1 MKEKVLENRVTLRL
15 NNDGTKKCPWGIG
28 TTQEGNNPSNQ
39 GAIHHREV
47 TFEALCK
54 MLPCFCLPLFTTELM
69 KRKDDKYVYKKRTNS
84 IIHHLAGVQYNYYKR
99 NLFSYPLTMN
109 GHLRRKYSSEHCPRG
124 HVFQNCPQHAIQ
136 ASTQVA
142 LPLQLALLFLYLPPF
157 LPPHTKHAGDHP
169 KFCFAATMK
178 TH

>member
-1 MKEKVLENRVTLRL
+1 MRL
-15 NNDGTKKCPWGIG
+15 NNDGMKKCRGRG

-39 GAIHHREV
+39 GAIHQREV

-54 MLPCFCLPLFTTELM
+54 MFPCFCLPLFTTGLI
-69 KRKDDKYVYKKRTNS
+69 KRKDDKYVYKKRTHS
-84 IIHHLAGVQYNYYKR
+84 IIHHLAGAQYNYYER

-109 GHLRRKYSSEHCPRG
+109 GHLRRKYGSAHCPHR

-142 LPLQLALLFLYLPPF
+142 SSSISPAVPVSTTSSASPHKTRWLSPKVLLCSN
-157 LPPHTKHAGDHP
+157 H
-169 KFCFAATMK
+169 
-178 TH
+178 

>member
-1 MKEKVLENRVTLRL
+1 MTLRL
-15 NNDGTKKCPWGIG
+15 NNDGMKKCPGGRG

-39 GAIHHREV
+39 GAIHQREV

-54 MLPCFCLPLFTTELM
+54 MFPCFCLPLFTTVLM
-69 KRKDDKYVYKKRTNS
+69 KRKDDKYVYKKRKHS

-99 NLFSYPLTMN
+99 NLFFYPLTMN
-109 GHLRRKYSSEHCPRG
+109 GHLGRQYGSEHCPHG

-142 LPLQLALLFLYLPPF
+142 LPPQLALLFLYLPPL
-157 LPPHTKHAGDHP
+157 LPPHTKHAGFHP
-169 KFCFAATMK
+169 KFCFAATIK
-178 TH
+178 IH